1 MHRALIHVLVGLIAL
16 LAEPGYFFFVA
27 RGRSVGHKTLRQPK
41 QMALFFG
48 RINLQSS
55 RFESKTMLL
64 NVKKCYPIPSSSAK
78 SLGASVFF
86 CFFLFFVLL
95 VKHISWSIFIQ
106 LDPVGVSQ
114 STEGSQ
120 FRKWVSDTSAPA
132 RSQAFA
138 SVRAPGGW
146 WCWCQG
152 QKMPGASANH
162 LGLDQ
167 NDQTFRALGGKKNF
181 HPLSWASCWRPED
194 QNETRNNQE
203 PAKRNHP
210 QVMCILHFGHPF
222 GLHICTMYTYTAYTS
237 I

>member
-55 RFESKTMLL
+55 RFESQKMLL

-86 CFFLFFVLL
+86 FFSFFLFCQLSTFHDLFLFNWIQWEFHNRLKAASFANGWVIRRRRRAH
-95 VKHISWSIFIQ
+95 KRSRSWRVVMLMPRPEDARRICESSGI
-106 LDPVGVSQ
+106 
-114 STEGSQ
+114 GS
-120 FRKWVSDTSAPA
+120 KWSNF
-132 RSQAFA
+132 QG
-138 SVRAPGGW
+138 PGPW
-146 WCWCQG
+146 EE
-152 QKMPGASANH
+152 
-162 LGLDQ
+162 
-167 NDQTFRALGGKKNF
+167 KNF
-181 HPLSWASCWRPED
+181 HPLSWASAWRPED

-203 PAKRNHP
+203 PAKKNHP
-210 QVMCILHFGHPF
+210 QVM
-222 GLHICTMYTYTAYTS
+222 YTAFWSPFWLVYNMYHV
-237 I
+237 